1 MIILETITVME
12 KAKIG
17 SFANGNDRLPGSH
30 LGSFRMAE
38 RVEFLVEDARSRGD
52 KIIECRWGRAIGQG
66 SVSL

>member
-1 MIILETITVME
+1 MG

-38 RVEFLVEDARSRGD
+38 RVECLVEDARSRGD
-52 KIIECRWGRAIGQG
+52 KIIMCGRGYG
-66 SVSL
+66 NWTVVSESSELVP